1 MTEPVLTTRPRGR
14 RAVPAPTASTSPSPA
29 LDALTT
35 SRSQGP
41 HRDLPATELHPH
53 PANPEHRST
62 EGFTE
67 LAEQIRADGKIR
79 QPLVVRAV
87 ADGYEVLSGS
97 RRLAAARLLGHVLVP
112 TEVVDVDDRTALRMV
127 LAENLNRMDFAPS
140 EEAALVQDLL
150 DLGLTDEALAAE
162 LGKGAEWIARRR
174 AVAKL
179 AKPARALVDARPDLD
194 LVAEAATLDAV
205 AEFEDAPDVVEH
217 LTAVAVT
224 QPSQLAHAVSVARRD
239 RREAELE
246 EPEKERRAEAGYAIL
261 TESPYND
268 PSIRG
273 LWDLS
278 LTAPAAGEISPP
290 QISSDEHTQCP
301 GRAVRVFAVG
311 GLDSL
316 ELRVQEYCTTWKTE
330 GHYVRYASSSSG
342 STSGPRTDEQ
352 NAERKHLVTT
362 NKAAE
367 AAAPVRRAW
376 LEGFFRR
383 DKMPADAIVYAAQIL
398 AMHYGTPAHAS
409 ALALVGFKN
418 HTYGTDPATQAHLA
432 KPVDAHKH
440 LVALAVSVVE
450 DSMPKDY
457 HRTGSAH
464 YGRHLSQLQ
473 TWGYTLAPHE
483 QDVVDAWVKAEK
495 KTSKGRR

>member
-1 MTEPVLTTRPRGR
+1 MTEPVLTTRPRGKR
-14 RAVPAPTASTSPSPA
+14 TAVPAPTTSTSASTA

-35 SRSQGP
+35 SRAQGP

-79 QPLVVRAV
+79 QALVVRAV
-87 ADGYEVLSGS
+87 TGGYEVLSGS

-150 DLGLTDEALAAE
+150 DLGLSDEALAAE

-179 AKPARALVDARPDLD
+179 AKPARALVDARPDVD
-194 LVAEAATLDAV
+194 LVAAAKV
-205 AEFEDAPDVVEH
+205 AEFEDDPDTLAELTVVLQTEPEQLDH
-217 LTAVAVT
+217 AISRAARQRDERAAVA
-224 QPSQLAHAVSVARRD
+224 
-239 RREAELE
+239 AE
-246 EPEKERRAEAGYAIL
+246 EKKWADLGYTIL
-261 TESPYND
+261 TFDDVSDATDVRE
-268 PSIRG
+268 
-273 LWDLS
+273 LWHLS
-278 LTAPAAGEISPP
+278 ATAQGKEIKPA
-290 QISSDEHTQCP
+290 EHTECP
-301 GRAVRVFAVG
+301 GRGVRVRALRRYG
-311 GLDSL
+311 SD
-316 ELRVQEYCTTWKTE
+316 ELVIDASEYCTKWKTE
-330 GHYVRYASSSSG
+330 GHFNRFASTSSG
-342 STSGPRTDEQ
+342 ATAGPQTDEQ
-352 NAERKHLVTT
+352 KAERKHLIAT

-376 LEGFFRR
+376 LEEFFRR
-383 DKMPADAIVYAAQIL
+383 DKMPADALVYAAQIL
-398 AMHYGTPAHAS
+398 AMTYGQPSHSS
-409 ALALVGFKN
+409 ALDLVGFKA
-418 HTYGTDPATQAHLA
+418 TAYGPGAAEQAHLA
-432 KPVDAHKH
+432 KPVNAHKH

-495 KTSKGRR
+495 KTAKGKK

>member
-35 SRSQGP
+35 SRAQGP

-87 ADGYEVLSGS
+87 PDGYEVLSGS

-127 LAENLNRMDFAPS
+127 LAENLNRMDFSAS
-140 EEAALVQDLL
+140 EEADLVQDLL
-150 DLGLTDEALAAE
+150 DLGLTDDALAAD
-162 LGKGAEWIARRR
+162 LGKGQEWIARRR

-205 AEFEDAPDVVEH
+205 AEFEDAPDIIEH
-217 LTAVAVT
+217 LTAVAVAE
-224 QPSQLAHAVSVARRD
+224 PAQLAHAVSAARRD
-239 RREAELE
+239 RRVADLE
-246 EPEKERRAEAGYAIL
+246 EPEKARLVAAGYEVLA
-261 TESPYND
+261 ESPYGN
-268 PSIRG
+268 PNIRA
-273 LWDLS
+273 LSDLAAEAPTTS
-278 LTAPAAGEISPP
+278 RSAPPLTN
-290 QISSDEHTQCP
+290 DEHADCP
-301 GRAVRVFAVG
+301 GRAVRIYTTGTV
-311 GLDSL
+311 DD
-316 ELRVQEYCTTWKTE
+316 LRLHVEGHCTTWKTA
-330 GHYVRYASSSSG
+330 GHFNRHAAPSAG
-342 STSGPRTDEQ
+342 STSGPRTPEQ
-352 NAERKHLVTT
+352 NAKQQHLIKT
-362 NKAAE
+362 NKASE
-367 AAAPVRRAW
+367 AAQPVRRAW
-376 LEGFFRR
+376 LEDFFRR
-383 DKMPADAIVYAAQIL
+383 DKMPVDALVYAAQI
-398 AMHYGTPAHAS
+398 MAS
-409 ALALVGFKN
+409 RAWENPSHQAAFALTGAEVTVAALAN
-418 HTYGTDPATQAHLA
+418 PTR
-432 KPVDAHKH
+432 AHKH
-440 LVALAVSVVE
+440 LVALAVLTVE
-450 DSMPKDY
+450 DRMPKDY
-457 HRTGSAH
+457 WREKDWF

-483 QDVVDAWVKAEK
+483 QDVVDAWTKAQK
-495 KTSKGRR
+495 AAKGGA